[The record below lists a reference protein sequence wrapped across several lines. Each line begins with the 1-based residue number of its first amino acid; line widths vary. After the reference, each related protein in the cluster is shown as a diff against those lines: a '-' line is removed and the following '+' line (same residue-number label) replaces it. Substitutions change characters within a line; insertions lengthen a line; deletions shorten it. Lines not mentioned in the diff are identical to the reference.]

1 MLFETGF
8 ELLVAFLTITSCF
21 SDFIFAQK
29 EKRKHFKKRKYEKG
43 KSFKKKKIKLMC
55 CLTK

>member
-29 EKRKHFKKRKYEKG
+29 RKYFNKRKYEKE
-43 KSFKKKKIKLMC
+43 KSFSKETDKAKLV
-55 CLTK
+55 LLY